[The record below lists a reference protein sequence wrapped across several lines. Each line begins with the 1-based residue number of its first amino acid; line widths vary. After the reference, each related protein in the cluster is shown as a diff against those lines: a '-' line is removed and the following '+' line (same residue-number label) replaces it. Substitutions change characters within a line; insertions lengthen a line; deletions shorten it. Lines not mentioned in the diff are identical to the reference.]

1 MLLYRGSNKVIRQ
14 PKINPKSI
22 LLDCGEGAYFRT
34 SKKEAARD
42 AQEITKRL
50 KCGQPI
56 INVYQ
61 ADLSEIKK
69 LKVLNLKQP
78 NMEWL
83 QFLADCRSGR
93 YSGSEYDI
101 IFALDAGKRFH
112 YALRNFNDQDMSK
125 ANINF
130 YLNGPAWLKD
140 KYIPFMQV
148 VFKTEKALS
157 LLSFKESMAIKQQ
170 HKFKNE
176 VGLDFACDNIISL
189 INYAA
194 EKTGNSDLELLKK
207 LYCSKLYTDLTDP
220 YLKTWHLSGR
230 ALGEILLEELASGKL
245 FYPDED

>member
-1 MLLYRGSNKVIRQ
+1 MLLYRGSNKLISQ
-14 PKINPKSI
+14 PKINPKSG

-61 ADLSEIKK
+61 ADLSEINK

-78 NMEWL
+78 NIEWL

-157 LLSFKESMAIKQQ
+157 LLSFKESIAIKQR
-170 HKFKNE
+170 KLKKETDLF
-176 VGLDFACDNIISL
+176 GDNIIPL

-220 YLKTWHLSGR
+220 YLKTWQLSGR

>member
-34 SKKEAARD
+34 SKKEADRD

-140 KYIPFMQV
+140 KYIPFIQV

-157 LLSFKESMAIKQQ
+157 LLSFKESLAIKQR
-170 HKFKNE
+170 KLKKETDIF
-176 VGLDFACDNIISL
+176 GDNIISL

-220 YLKTWHLSGR
+220 YLKTWQLSGR